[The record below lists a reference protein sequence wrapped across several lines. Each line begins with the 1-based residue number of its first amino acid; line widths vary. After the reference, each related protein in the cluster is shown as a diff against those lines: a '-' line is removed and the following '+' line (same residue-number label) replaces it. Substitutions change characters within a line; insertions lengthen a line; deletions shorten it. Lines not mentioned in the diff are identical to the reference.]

1 MHDGAAMAQPLG
13 MDSPQRPVPRP
24 VMAFL
29 VLGIAAGTC
38 FALWTPPHDAPDE
51 PRHLQRVWLL
61 SEGSIALPGP
71 GPGEGGAVPESLY
84 ALHSRYQRG
93 TVSCRHDPQEIL
105 AALQTPLAP
114 ERRRDHIRTPILY
127 GPAGYLFPALVV
139 APARGL
145 GASAGGL
152 FYLARLANLAA
163 WGALCGLAIAI
174 APARRWVLVAVA
186 LLPMSLFE
194 ASTIS
199 ADAATNALA
208 LVLLAWTLRL
218 SVPSDGLV
226 AARERY
232 GYVALVA
239 LLGLAK
245 PGYSLLALLA
255 LGVPAVRLGGPRRRW
270 GFVALATLAG
280 LVFPLGWGLALQLAG
295 PFPFPRADPSGQLA
309 GIPREPVRFVSA
321 VGLTLIDRAADF
333 ARSAV
338 GVMGRLD
345 VRLPPVAYA
354 AYGVLLLVA
363 SVAEDR
369 EAPRLPGVTRAVLAS
384 VALLGVLAIPALLYV
399 SATPLGAGR
408 VIGIQGRYFLPF
420 LPLVLAALPVVFDG
434 GGTRRWGIL
443 CASGTGLALAMAAIW
458 QRYYGL

>member
-1 MHDGAAMAQPLG
+1 MA
-13 MDSPQRPVPRP
+13 
-24 VMAFL
+24 
-29 VLGIAAGTC
+29 IAAGTC
-38 FALWTPPHDAPDE
+38 LALWTPPHDAPDE

-61 SEGSIALPGP
+61 SQGSLGLPGP

-84 ALHSRYQRG
+84 ALHPRYERG

-105 AALQTPLAP
+105 TALRTPLAP

-163 WGALCGLAIAI
+163 WVALCSVAIAI
-174 APARRWVLVAVA
+174 APARRWALVAVS

-199 ADAATNALA
+199 ADAATNGLA
-208 LVLLAWTLRL
+208 LVLLAWTVRL
-218 SVPSDGLV
+218 SSSGAGPV
-226 AARERY
+226 AERERY

-255 LGVPAVRLGGPRRRW
+255 LGVPAARLGGARRRW
-270 GFVALATLAG
+270 GFVSLALLAG
-280 LVFPLGWGLALQLAG
+280 VVVPLGWGWASQLAG
-295 PFPFPRADPSGQLA
+295 PFPFPRADPPGQLE
-309 GIPREPVRFVSA
+309 GIFREPGRFVSA
-321 VGLTLIDRAADF
+321 VGLTLVDRAADF

-345 VRLPPVAYA
+345 VRLPPFAYA
-354 AYGVLLLVA
+354 AYGVLLVVA

-369 EAPRLPGVTRAVLAS
+369 EAPRLPASTRAVLAG
-384 VALLGVLAIPALLYV
+384 VGLLGVLAIPALLYV

-420 LPLVLAALPVVFDG
+420 LPLALVALPVVFDG
-434 GGTRRWGIL
+434 GAARRWGIL
-443 CASGTGLALAMAAIW
+443 CASGAGLVLTMVAIW
-458 QRYYGL
+458 NRYYGL